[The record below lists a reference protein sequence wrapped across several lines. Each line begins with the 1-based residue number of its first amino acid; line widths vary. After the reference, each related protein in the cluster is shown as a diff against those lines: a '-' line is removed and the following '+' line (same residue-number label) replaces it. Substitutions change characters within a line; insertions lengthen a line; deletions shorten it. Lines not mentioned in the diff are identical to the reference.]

1 MSLFQTKKM
10 FKLMVLT
17 VKDHPQI
24 QRKQSGN
31 ITGSD

>member
-17 VKDHPQI
+17 VRDHAPI